1 VVMSSDVAASSEM
14 WLGTEH
20 PSVVA
25 WCSGDVSSQ
34 AQPARS
40 TCALPTRQR
49 TETYSTL
56 QAL

>member
-1 VVMSSDVAASSEM
+1 M